1 MDEIM
6 SEQNSFSED
15 AADGGGGGGKQ
26 PHKTQPR
33 PVSRAGVSPPQTS
46 TVTPLPPPP
55 PSGVPQTRGTSASSK
70 VQLPPQQNMSNVSAT
85 NTGSKAEEGDDLSSG
100 VLPDVLMT
108 MRQKIESLT
117 MFDTELI
124 LGGIW

>member
-1 MDEIM
+1 
-6 SEQNSFSED
+6 
-15 AADGGGGGGKQ
+15 
-26 PHKTQPR
+26 
-33 PVSRAGVSPPQTS
+33 
-46 TVTPLPPPP
+46 
-55 PSGVPQTRGTSASSK
+55 
-70 VQLPPQQNMSNVSAT
+70 MSNVSAT